1 MPGPHYAL
9 SEAVL
14 LVVAIWAAIR
24 LLRSGLSFASVGV
37 FLFGIAAAMGVWRFG
52 TNAIDDWASLHRVLS
67 LTGGVTGLALIIA
80 QMLQMKFPGL
90 ASPSAV
96 GSFALGSAVLGGVAL
111 LQPSTATP
119 MFLGLLLT
127 GTILTLMFPVAS
139 FKSRAL
145 SAAGFSLFLFNIL
158 VVRRSELLGPSFSY
172 APGGYISMIIQLP
185 SAPDSDIAKSA
196 ALFLAE
202 VSAPQMVH
210 HCHRSFLFAELLGE
224 QLGRRADKE
233 VLYVGALF
241 HDLGL
246 DHAIEGEEEFE
257 VRGGNAAEE
266 FLLARGANTRL
277 AASVKTAISLHTD
290 LASADHNQPEVALLH
305 MGAMVDV
312 VGMRIDDVPAK
323 TLDLILQEHPRTGCK
338 AHLKELLNAE
348 AARKPSSGIA
358 AAIRDLNLNDLIQQ
372 APFSE

>member
-1 MPGPHYAL
+1 
-9 SEAVL
+9 
-14 LVVAIWAAIR
+14 
-24 LLRSGLSFASVGV
+24 
-37 FLFGIAAAMGVWRFG
+37 MGVWRFG

-96 GSFALGSAVLGGVAL
+96 GSFALGSAVLG
-111 LQPSTATP
+111 
-119 MFLGLLLT
+119 
-127 GTILTLMFPVAS
+127 
-139 FKSRAL
+139 
-145 SAAGFSLFLFNIL
+145 
-158 VVRRSELLGPSFSY
+158 Y